1 MFQRVT
7 FASRARLGN
16 GKNANFRLLCS
27 TKTQVENQAPTEQNA
42 WPDRFL
48 RQKFIKLA
56 PHCTVVLLCMMLL
69 VTAVQLKKFYC
80 RSPVQKQVV
89 F

>member
-16 GKNANFRLLCS
+16 AKNANFRLLCS

-42 WPDRFL
+42 WPDKDFCDKNSSNWSL
-48 RQKFIKLA
+48 TEQ
-56 PHCTVVLLCMMLL
+56 
-69 VTAVQLKKFYC
+69 
-80 RSPVQKQVV
+80 
-89 F
+89 

>member
-1 MFQRVT
+1 MNAITSGENELGLDLCFNELLN

-42 WPDRFL
+42 WPDIDFCDENSSNWRL
-48 RQKFIKLA
+48 TGQ
-56 PHCTVVLLCMMLL
+56 
-69 VTAVQLKKFYC
+69 
-80 RSPVQKQVV
+80 
-89 F
+89 